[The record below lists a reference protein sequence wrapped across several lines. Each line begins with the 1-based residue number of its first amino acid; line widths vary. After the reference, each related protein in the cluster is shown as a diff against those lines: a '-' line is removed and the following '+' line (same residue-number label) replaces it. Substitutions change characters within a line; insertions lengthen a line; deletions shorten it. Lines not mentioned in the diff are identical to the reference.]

1 MNFPAIRPMI
11 TAGKNATS
19 TPMTNRL
26 SSGLENM
33 PSTIRHSLTK

>member
-1 MNFPAIRPMI
+1 MYFPAIKPMT

-19 TPMTNRL
+19 TPMTKRR

-33 PSTIRHSLTK
+33 PSATRHNLAK